1 MTFTFKTPDSRDYET
16 RVSTLLNN
24 VFHPERV
31 GDLASS
37 FFRYLPGLTPEHWFT
52 MADDKTGEPVASFTL
67 IPWTWELNGIRLKVA
82 EMGLVGTLASCR
94 GEGLMRKLNRHFDA
108 YVLEKGYDLCI
119 IQGIPGFYHNFG
131 YHYAI
136 EFESHI
142 DLPLALIPDSM
153 PDAHESFVFR
163 KAGTKDIPFL
173 MAQDADYRNANAFS
187 VYRSQ
192 AEWDYLLTHSRDTE
206 YGSDFWI
213 LETPDG
219 SPRFYARV
227 PLQGFGHGLILSEV
241 SEAISHDGFL
251 ALVRHLKAL
260 ATQTEKPH
268 IRVNLHRQ
276 SPAGQMA
283 QAMGAGVNRPYA
295 WQIKIPDA
303 LSFLKRIRPVLELRL
318 AAGMFR
324 EYTGALRLDLYT
336 EAIDLAIHRGK
347 ITIVRGADEDAGQT
361 FCIPKDLIAP
371 LVLGYRSWEELQHCR
386 PDIFPANQHLRFKP
400 AVQPDEAGLLTGTLF
415 PKTRSW
421 IYERF

>member
-1 MTFTFKTPDSRDYET
+1 MTFTFKTPDSRDYEDQ
-16 RVSTLLNN
+16 VSTLLNT

-37 FFRYLPGLTPEHWFT
+37 FFRHLPGLKPEHWFT
-52 MADDKTGEPVASFTL
+52 MADDTTGEPVASFTL
-67 IPWTWELNGIRLKVA
+67 IPWTWEINGIRLKVA
-82 EMGLVGTLASCR
+82 EMGLVGTLESCR
-94 GEGLMRKLNRHFDA
+94 GAGLMRKLNRHFDD
-108 YVLEKGYDLCI
+108 YVREKGYDLCI

-142 DLPLALIPDSM
+142 DLPLALIPDV
-153 PDAHESFVFR
+153 PTDAIQTFTLR

-173 MAQDADYRNANAFS
+173 MAQDDAYRNANAFS
-187 VYRSQ
+187 VYRSE
-192 AEWDYLLTHSRDTE
+192 AAWEYLLTHSRDTE

-213 LETPDG
+213 LETADG
-219 SPRFYARV
+219 APRYYARV

-241 SEAISHDGFL
+241 SETIGHEGFM
-251 ALVRHLKAL
+251 ALIRHLKAL
-260 ATQTEKPH
+260 AIEAEKPY
-268 IRVNLHRQ
+268 IRVNLNSE
-276 SPAGQMA
+276 SPAARMVL
-283 QAMGAGVNRPYA
+283 AMGAQFNRPYA

-303 LSFLKRIRPVLELRL
+303 LGFLERIKPALEHRL
-318 AAGMFR
+318 AAGIFKG
-324 EYTGALRLDLYT
+324 YTGTLRLDLYT
-336 EAIDLAIHRGK
+336 EAIDLVIQHGK
-347 ITIVRGADEDAGQT
+347 ITFARGTDAEVEQT
-361 FCIPKDLIAP
+361 FCIPKDLFAP
-371 LVLGYRSWEELQHCR
+371 LVLGYRSWEELQHSR